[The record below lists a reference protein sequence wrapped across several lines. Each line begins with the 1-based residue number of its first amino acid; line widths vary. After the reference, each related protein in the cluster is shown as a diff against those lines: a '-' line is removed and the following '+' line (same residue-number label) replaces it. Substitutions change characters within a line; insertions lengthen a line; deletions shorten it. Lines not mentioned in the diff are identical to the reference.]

1 MIDAEASASHIAVR
15 KKLGLTLVS
24 EKLDGERVYR
34 IVSTQSRKSTDGSQ
48 DHVTIGP
55 SQTAPGIADSGLCLA
70 PPSNRPLRSGVPVK
84 VHAVCGRRDEPG
96 TYHKGAKP
104 LPRFALGRIGGE
116 DWGQLCHDGGMVKVF
131 GIELRES

>member
-1 MIDAEASASHIAVR
+1 MGADARLVGHHEGETRWQQQSVRGFFAGAVR

-55 SQTAPGIADSGLCLA
+55 SQTAPGIAASGLRLA
-70 PPSNRPLRSGVPVK
+70 PPSNRPVRSGVPVK

-96 TYHKGAKP
+96 TYHKGAQP
-104 LPRFALGRIGGE
+104 LPRFALGHR
-116 DWGQLCHDGGMVKVF
+116 Q
-131 GIELRES
+131 